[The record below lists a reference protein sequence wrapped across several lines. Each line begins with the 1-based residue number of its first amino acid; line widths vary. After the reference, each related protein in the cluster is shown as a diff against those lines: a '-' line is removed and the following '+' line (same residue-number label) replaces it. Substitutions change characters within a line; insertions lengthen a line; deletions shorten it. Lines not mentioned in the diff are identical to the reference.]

1 MKFIKLKEVMAM
13 TGLGRS
19 SIYKFMNE
27 GRFPGTVKLDI
38 DKRGVRWVEHVIEE
52 WMMEKVALRDACTVR

>member
-19 SIYKFMNE
+19 SVYKFMNE
-27 GRFPGTVKLDI
+27 GRFPGSVKL
-38 DKRGVRWVEHVIEE
+38 DKRGVRWVEHEIEE
-52 WMMEKVALRDACTVR
+52 WMMEKIALRDACIVR